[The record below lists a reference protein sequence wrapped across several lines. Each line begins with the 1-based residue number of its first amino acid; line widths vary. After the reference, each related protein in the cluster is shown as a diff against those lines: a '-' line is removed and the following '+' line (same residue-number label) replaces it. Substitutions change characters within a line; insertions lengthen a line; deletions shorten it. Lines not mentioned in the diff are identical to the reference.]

1 MDLAGPMDFGLLE
14 IAKHQSSKSYL
25 LCAIAKRYLGE
36 LAALIA
42 QTLLAHGNQTAKEL
56 SYRNQIS
63 LKKVK
68 AVLVSLIQL
77 NCIRHYKDEK
87 GLVYYSVNETGLL
100 VFIHSGD
107 IITHIK
113 NEYGERAAQT
123 VQNILELGHFRV
135 KEYTHSIDGRQD
147 KVETENSLV
156 QLFSEGWLQRLGL
169 INFEPH
175 EELWTHIYE
184 QTLRNT
190 PRSSTVSEIKRVEQA
205 KETTKEKITNLLDVE
220 KNSNNNTFQYKNG
233 VKKLADD
240 VILSFNFERFKKHL
254 RTRAFVN
261 LAKSRIGVLSCKVYE
276 TALKLIERNS
286 PNSHDVIA
294 DIPGVV
300 TDPEEKARI
309 TRSAEELLVDNQKIV
324 FTAADV
330 ARYLPRYLDLQNSI
344 LTHNFLKPAKKSKKR
359 TFPDSES
366 EEPSKKVKV
375 EEEEEDLLEDSQLS
389 DSLSSPPRNDLD
401 ESTQNSSFVVNQ
413 HLKLLAA
420 STSLP
425 FVVEIAPGTY
435 TVPFSKVMS
444 LVKDFN
450 YDYLMKYTLGLDAFR
465 ILRSIKSLRL
475 ADEKSLFNS
484 VLLKE
489 KTIRNEVFK
498 LINLNVI
505 EIQEVPRSTDRA
517 ASKTFY
523 LFKHRELSA
532 YQSLNYALMYSMAQI
547 LENIEIFKYEDRI
560 LLDKCEREDVKG
572 HEEEYLLESELKTLS
587 ALNARETSNIGKF
600 NRLKSLY
607 EVFALF

>member
-1 MDLAGPMDFGLLE
+1 MDLTESMDFKLLE

-36 LAALIA
+36 LAAVIA
-42 QTLLAHGNQTAKEL
+42 QTLLAHGNQTAKDL

-113 NEYGERAAQT
+113 GEYGEKAAQT
-123 VQNILELGHFRV
+123 IQNTLELGHFRV
-135 KEYTHSIDGRQD
+135 NEYIHSIEGEQD

-156 QLFSEGWLQRLGL
+156 QLFNEGWLQRLEL
-169 INFEPH
+169 INFHPH
-175 EELWTHIYE
+175 EELWTQIYE
-184 QTLRNT
+184 ETLRNT
-190 PRSSTVSEIKRVEQA
+190 PRSSTVSEIKRINQA
-205 KETTKEKITNLLDVE
+205 KETTKEKLTNLLDIE
-220 KNSNNNTFQYKNG
+220 KNSNNTFQYRNG
-233 VKKLADD
+233 VKKLASE

-261 LAKSRIGVLSCKVYE
+261 LAKSRIGILSSKVYE
-276 TALKLIERNS
+276 TALKLIEKNS
-286 PNSHDVIA
+286 PNSHDIIA
-294 DIPGVV
+294 EIPGVV
-300 TDPEEKARI
+300 NDPEEKATI
-309 TRSAEELLVDNQKIV
+309 ARSAEELLVDNQKIV

-330 ARYLPRYLDLQNSI
+330 AKQLPPYLDLQNSI
-344 LTHNFLKPAKKSKKR
+344 LTHNFLKPAEKNTKR
-359 TFPDSES
+359 PFPDGQS

-375 EEEEEDLLEDSQLS
+375 EDDDFLEDSQHS
-389 DSLSSPPRNDLD
+389 DNFSSPPHNDLD
-401 ESTQNSSFVVNQ
+401 DSIQNSSFVVNQ

-444 LVKDFN
+444 LIKDFN

-547 LENIEIFKYEDRI
+547 LENIEMFKYEDRI

-572 HEEEYLLESELKTLS
+572 HEEEYLLESELKALS